1 MKQSNDKKKKRKP
14 RKKAVR
20 RKKAAQQK
28 RITQYLLPLS
38 KESGGPSQPR
48 VK

>member
-1 MKQSNDKKKKRKP
+1 MENQKKKKRKP
-14 RKKAVR
+14 RKKAVK

-28 RITQYLLPLS
+28 RITQFLLPLPNLS
-38 KESGGPSQPR
+38 DSQSQQQ